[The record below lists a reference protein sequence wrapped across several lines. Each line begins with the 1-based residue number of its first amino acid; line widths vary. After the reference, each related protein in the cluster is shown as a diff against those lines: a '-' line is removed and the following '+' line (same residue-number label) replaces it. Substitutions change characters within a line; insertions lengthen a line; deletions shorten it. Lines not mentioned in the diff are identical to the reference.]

1 MKIVVTGGA
10 GFIGSEMSRQLL
22 DRGHQVAV
30 LDSLTYASRVQ
41 SLESIMNEI
50 RFTKLD
56 IRDSVGIDRFFATE
70 SFDAIIN
77 FAAETH
83 VDNSISNPKIFAETN
98 VMGMVNLL
106 EQTRK
111 HDIKFLQISTD
122 EVYGSILEG
131 KFSEQ
136 DSLNPSSPYSSS
148 KASAE
153 LILNSYIK
161 TFRVEALGVRCSNN
175 YGERQHPEKIIPSFI
190 SRLNSGNKVPVYG
203 GGNNVREWI
212 NVKDSASGIL
222 RVLELGRIGEYYNI
236 STGYFLSNIE
246 LTRKLLALF
255 SMDESMIEFVVDRPG
270 HDFRY
275 AIDSEKIRRELGWNP
290 EIEFDSGLKSTVEWY
305 LSNPSYLQI
314 YTGERN

>member
-1 MKIVVTGGA
+1 
-10 GFIGSEMSRQLL
+10 
-22 DRGHQVAV
+22 
-30 LDSLTYASRVQ
+30 
-41 SLESIMNEI
+41 MNEI

-131 KFSEQ
+131 KFREQ

-255 SMDESMIEFVVDRPG
+255 NMDESMIEFVVDRPG

-290 EIEFDSGLKSTVEWY
+290 EIEFESGLKSTVEWY
-305 LSNPSYLQI
+305 LSNPSYLQS